1 MGHLQISAHQ
11 LLGATKNKTVFL
23 DTSQRFERQ
32 PRARTM
38 WNDRLHLLH
47 KGTPSSLE
55 KEIAVLSKAQNP
67 TQSVKE
73 NEETEECV
81 SNETT
86 N

>member
-1 MGHLQISAHQ
+1 
-11 LLGATKNKTVFL
+11 
-23 DTSQRFERQ
+23 
-32 PRARTM
+32 M

-55 KEIAVLSKAQNP
+55 KEVAVLSKAQNP

>member
-1 MGHLQISAHQ
+1 
-11 LLGATKNKTVFL
+11 
-23 DTSQRFERQ
+23 
-32 PRARTM
+32 M
-38 WNDRLHLLH
+38 WKDRLHLLH
-47 KGTPSSLE
+47 KDTPSSLE
-55 KEIAVLSKAQNP
+55 EEVAVLSKAQNP